1 MFSRGFIS
9 IGVTMGSTASA
20 DGASIELFVCGR
32 LCLLGEH
39 SDWAGGFRRQ
49 NEGIEKGYCIVA
61 GTNEGLWATVTPNEA
76 SRSVF
81 TMTSTMYTGERRT
94 RSFDLND
101 RA

>member
-49 NEGIEKGYCIVA
+49 IEGI
-61 GTNEGLWATVTPNEA
+61 
-76 SRSVF
+76 
-81 TMTSTMYTGERRT
+81 
-94 RSFDLND
+94 
-101 RA
+101 

>member
-20 DGASIELFVCGR
+20 DGALELFVCGR

-61 GTNEGLWATVTPNEA
+61 GTNEGLWVRKLAEA
-76 SRSVF
+76 KKLEPAASYDETF
-81 TMTSTMYTGERRT
+81 KNT
-94 RSFDLND
+94 D
-101 RA
+101 